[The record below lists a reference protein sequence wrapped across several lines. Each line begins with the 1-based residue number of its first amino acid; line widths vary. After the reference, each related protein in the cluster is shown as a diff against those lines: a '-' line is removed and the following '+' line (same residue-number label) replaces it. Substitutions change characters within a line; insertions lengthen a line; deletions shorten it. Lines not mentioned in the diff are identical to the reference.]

1 MERLFG
7 AVVETSTNA
16 ILMLD
21 ERGRISGS
29 NSVIWDQTGRPRP
42 VPGTVSL
49 ADLLDTRLDWEGI
62 AQPLAPG
69 TRAAERDVDVR
80 RGDQSTFPAELV
92 VGRLGG
98 HPQVWFAILRDVSE
112 RRRSQAAV
120 AESSARL
127 ASILATVPDGL
138 VVIDENGLIETFSSA
153 AERLFGY
160 TAAEMIGRN
169 VDILMPSPYRE
180 NHDGYL
186 KRYRRTGERRIIG
199 IGRVVVGQRRDGTT
213 FPIELAIGETQV
225 GGRRLFTGF
234 IRDLTEA
241 QQREK
246 RLQDLQAELLHAS
259 RLSTMGRMA
268 STLAHE
274 LNQPLTAIA
283 NYVQAARQLLQQTA
297 GVHPRVGDAME
308 KAATQAT
315 RAGAIIQ
322 RLREFVGKG
331 TTERRPEDVNKIIGE
346 ASALALIGARE
357 HGIRINFQLD
367 QNLPDIMVDKI
378 QIQQVALNLIRN
390 AAEALELSE
399 KREITVRTSLS
410 AEHDGMV
417 EAMVADTGPGMAT
430 EVTENMFKPFV
441 TTKKQGMGLGLE
453 ICREIVEAHHGIL
466 WATPNEPTGT
476 IFRFTLPIA
485 EIDIADSAENE
496 DVGSNTNEGSN

>member
-7 AVVETSTNA
+7 AVVETATNA

-21 ERGRISGS
+21 EQGCIADS
-29 NSVIWDQTGRPRP
+29 NGVIWEQTGRHKPE
-42 VPGTVSL
+42 PGTLPL
-49 ADLLDTRLDWEGI
+49 AELLREGFDWEGV
-62 AQPLAPG
+62 ARPLAPG
-69 TRAAERDVDVR
+69 TRAAEFEVDVR
-80 RGDQSTFPAELV
+80 RSDKSDFPAELV

-98 HPQVWFAILRDVSE
+98 HPHMWFAILRDITE

-138 VVIDENGLIETFSSA
+138 VVIDEKGLIETFSSA

-160 TAAEMIGRN
+160 KAEEMIGRN
-169 VDILMPSPYRE
+169 VEILMPSPYRE

-186 KRYRRTGERRIIG
+186 QRYHRTGERRNIG

-213 FPIELAIGETQV
+213 FPIELAIGETRV

-346 ASALALIGARE
+346 ASALGLIGARE
-357 HGIRINFQLD
+357 HGIRVNFELD
-367 QNLPDIMVDKI
+367 QDLPEIMVDKI

-399 KREITVRTSLS
+399 RREITVRTSLS
-410 AEHDGMV
+410 AEHEGMV
-417 EAMVADTGPGMAT
+417 EAMVADTGPGMAA

-441 TTKKQGMGLGLE
+441 TTKKQGMGLGLA
-453 ICREIVEAHHGIL
+453 ICREIVEAHHGML
-466 WATPNEPTGT
+466 WATPNEPNGT

-485 EIDIADSAENE
+485 NIGGGDEAEE
-496 DVGSNTNEGSN
+496 PG